1 MDPLSPAADPAATA
15 LAEGVTRLADW
26 SAAVSWRDVGE
37 PTRDRFAL
45 LLFDTLAVT
54 CAGAALPENRRLA
67 ARWPAT
73 TGRSTA
79 LGHGTGGA
87 ERAAWL
93 NGVSAVSLEMDCAS
107 RVTRGHAAAQSFF
120 AVLAVAQEGE
130 VSAARTCAGLLVA
143 HEVASRFGRASTLSE
158 GLHPHGSWAVAGAA
172 AGAAYVMGEG
182 PAGIAGAIDT
192 AGGLMLAAPFSAAT
206 AGSAARNHWVGHTN
220 AAGTV
225 AARAGSAGAGTEPLT
240 APAAAAYDH
249 ALGVLDST
257 VLLADLEPPP
267 GSGNGLALHTDFIKR
282 HAACGYSHAVLD
294 AVLLARDS
302 PRWPRRVDRIREIVV
317 ETTATSAELAGVRT
331 QSRLAAM
338 FSLDYLVAAAAVLG
352 DSGPRATDAE
362 TRADPDVLRLADRVT
377 VRVADDL
384 QARMPLDRG
393 ARVTVVHGEGDDLV
407 VEVPNARWDPRH
419 EPATWSDVLGKA
431 RSLLEPVGVDADA
444 LADWVARATR
454 DDGPLPD
461 LTQVTTFHDPPP
473 SSPSTVL
480 RGRA

>member
-1 MDPLSPAADPAATA
+1 MDPLPPGADPAAAA
-15 LAEGVTRLADW
+15 LADAVRCLAEW
-26 SAAVSWRDVGE
+26 SGAVRWADLGQA
-37 PTRDRFAL
+37 TRDRFAL
-45 LLFDTLAVT
+45 LLLDTLAVT

-73 TGRSTA
+73 AGRSTA
-79 LGHGTGGA
+79 LGHGAGGT

-93 NGVSAVSLEMDCAS
+93 NGVAAVSLEMDCAS

-120 AVLAVAQEGE
+120 AVLAVAQERG
-130 VSAARTCAGLLVA
+130 STAAQTCGGLLVA
-143 HEVASRFGRASTLSE
+143 HEVASRFGRASTLSA

-182 PAGIAGAIDT
+182 AAGIAGAIDT

-220 AAGTV
+220 TAGSV
-225 AARAGSAGAGTEPLT
+225 AARAGAAGAGEEPLT
-240 APAAAAYDH
+240 APAAAAYEH
-249 ALGVLDST
+249 ALGVLDSS
-257 VLLADLEPPP
+257 VLVADLTTSE
-267 GSGNGLALHTDFIKR
+267 GSGSGLALHTDFIKR

-294 AVLLARDS
+294 AVLMARES
-302 PRWPRRVDRIREIVV
+302 PRWPRSTDAIREILV

-331 QSRLAAM
+331 QTRLAAM

-352 DSGPRATDAE
+352 DSGPRATDAD
-362 TRADPDVLRLADRVT
+362 TRADPEVLRLADRVT

-393 ARVTVVHGEGDDLV
+393 ARVTVVADDGDALV
-407 VEVPNARWDPRH
+407 VAVPNARWDPRH

-431 RSLLEPVGVDADA
+431 RSLLGPVGLDADA
-444 LADWVARATR
+444 LARWVTCAAR

-461 LTQVTTFHDPPP
+461 LTGVTTFRDPPP
-473 SSPSTVL
+473 PSPSTVL